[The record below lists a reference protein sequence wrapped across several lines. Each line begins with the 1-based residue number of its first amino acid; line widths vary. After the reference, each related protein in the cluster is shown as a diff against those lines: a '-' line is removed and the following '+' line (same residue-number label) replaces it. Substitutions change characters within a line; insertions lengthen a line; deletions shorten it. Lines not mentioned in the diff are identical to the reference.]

1 MRKKV
6 NIVWFK
12 RDLRIS
18 DHAPLY
24 NAARDGAAVL
34 PLFVVE
40 PDYWQLP
47 TSSRRQW
54 CFVHDCLTELDADL
68 RALGQ
73 GLIIRIGEVIDVL
86 RDLAGGFEIDAIY
99 AHEETGDAWSHA
111 RDRAVIDYCHS
122 ENIRFCESPTNGVV
136 RRLKNRNEWAGI
148 RTQRMREDRWPR
160 PDYLSDLLTP
170 SSLAR
175 ISDMLPSK
183 DDPLFGPPVPSAV
196 EGQPGRTQKGGRRE
210 AIALLES
217 FLIERSQ
224 HYIRDLASPSNGPD
238 SSMRLSPHLAWG
250 VISSREVETTIRN
263 YLANPKLTVNSAK
276 RRGCRAVS
284 SRLAW
289 RCHFVQKLED
299 QPDIEFRAMHP
310 LYEKVRNIPPNN
322 AHLVAWMEGKTGYPM
337 IDACMR
343 SLIHH
348 GWITFR
354 MRAMLVSFASYHL
367 WLDWRVTAPYL
378 ARLFTDY
385 EPGIHYSQFQ
395 MQSGVTGINA
405 IRIYNPVKQS
415 LDHDPDGQFIRRW
428 VPELAELPKE
438 WIHQP
443 HEMPPVEAVVLNFE
457 CGRDYPLPIVD
468 NATAMRAAR
477 EQIYA
482 VRKIDC
488 FKDMA
493 REVYQKLGSRKNASK
508 RPRTSGNKAQPKLI

>member
-6 NIVWFK
+6 IIVWFK

-24 NAARDGAAVL
+24 KAVQDGEAVL

-40 PDYWQLP
+40 PDYWQLS

-54 CFVHDCLTELDADL
+54 CFVHDCLTELDASL
-68 RALGQ
+68 KALGQ
-73 GLIIRIGEVIDVL
+73 GLIIRIGAVTDVL
-86 RDLAGGFEIDAIY
+86 RDLAGEFEIDAIY
-99 AHEETGDAWSHA
+99 AHEETGDAWTYA
-111 RDRAVIDYCHS
+111 RDRAVIAYCRGQ
-122 ENIRFCESPTNGVV
+122 NIRFCESPTNGVV
-136 RRLKNRNEWAGI
+136 RHLKNRNEWAGI
-148 RTQRMREDRWPR
+148 RAQRMREDRWPR
-160 PDYLSDLLTP
+160 PDCLSDLSAY
-170 SSLAR
+170 SSLAS
-175 ISDMLPSK
+175 IADIMPGK
-183 DDPLFGPPVPSAV
+183 DDPLFGPPVPSAIK
-196 EGQPGRTQKGGRRE
+196 GQSGKTQKGGRNE
-210 AIALLES
+210 AVALLEL
-217 FLIERSQ
+217 FLTQRSQ
-224 HYIRDLASPSNGPD
+224 RYIKNLASPSNGPD

-263 YLANPKLTVNSAK
+263 YLANPQLDISPAK

-289 RCHFVQKLED
+289 RCHFMQKLED
-299 QPDIEFRAMHP
+299 QPDIEVMTMHP
-310 LYEKVRNIPPNN
+310 LYEQVRNGSPN
-322 AHLVAWMEGKTGYPM
+322 AGYLTAWMQGKTGYPM

-343 SLIHH
+343 ALIHH
-348 GWITFR
+348 GWINFR

-367 WLDWRVTAPYL
+367 WLDWRLTAPYL

-428 VPELAELPKE
+428 VPELAELPNE

-443 HEMPPVEAVVLNFE
+443 HEILPIDAVAFNFKP
-457 CGRDYPLPIVD
+457 GRDYPLPIVD

-477 EQIYA
+477 EQIFA

-493 REVYQKLGSRKNASK
+493 REVYQKLGSRKEAPK
-508 RPRTSGNKAQPKLI
+508 RRRILKDKVQLRLI

>member
-1 MRKKV
+1 MKKKV
-6 NIVWFK
+6 SIVWFK

-54 CFVHDCLTELDADL
+54 CFVHDCLTELDANL

-73 GLIIRIGEVIDVL
+73 GLIIRIGAVIDIL
-86 RDLAGGFEIDAIY
+86 RDLGGEFEIDAIY
-99 AHEETGDAWSHA
+99 AHEETGDAWSYA
-111 RDRAVIDYCHS
+111 RDRAVIAYCRS

-148 RTQRMREDRWPR
+148 RAQRMREDRWPR
-160 PDYLSDLLTP
+160 PDHLSDLLTR
-170 SSLAR
+170 SSLAS
-175 ISDMLPSK
+175 ISDTLPSK
-183 DDPLFGPPVPSAV
+183 DDPLFGPPVPSAIK
-196 EGQPGRTQKGGRRE
+196 GRSGRTQKGGRRE

-217 FLIERSQ
+217 FLTERSQ

-250 VISSREVETTIRN
+250 VISVREVVTTIRN
-263 YLANPKLTVNSAK
+263 YLANPQMDISPAK

-299 QPDIEFRAMHP
+299 QPDIEVRAMHP
-310 LYEKVRNIPPNN
+310 LYEQVRNANPNRD
-322 AHLVAWMEGKTGYPM
+322 HFVAWMQGKTGYPM

-343 SLIHH
+343 ALVHH
-348 GWITFR
+348 GWINFR
-354 MRAMLVSFASYHL
+354 MRALLVSFASYHL
-367 WLDWRVTAPYL
+367 WLDWRLTAPYL

-428 VPELAELPKE
+428 VPELAKLPNE

-443 HEMPPVEAVVLNFE
+443 HGMPPVDSVALNFE
-457 CGRDYPLPIVD
+457 PGRDYPLPIVD
-468 NATAMRAAR
+468 NVTAMRTAR

-493 REVYQKLGSRKNASK
+493 QEVYQKLGSRKDAPK
-508 RPRTSGNKAQPKLI
+508 RRRIFGNKAQPRLI

>member
-1 MRKKV
+1 M
-6 NIVWFK
+6 
-12 RDLRIS
+12 
-18 DHAPLY
+18 
-24 NAARDGAAVL
+24 
-34 PLFVVE
+34 E
-40 PDYWQLP
+40 
-47 TSSRRQW
+47 
-54 CFVHDCLTELDADL
+54 
-68 RALGQ
+68 
-73 GLIIRIGEVIDVL
+73 
-86 RDLAGGFEIDAIY
+86 FEIDAIY
-99 AHEETGDAWSHA
+99 AHEETGDAWTYA

-160 PDYLSDLLTP
+160 PDHLSDLLTP

-183 DDPLFGPPVPSAV
+183 DDPLFGPPVPSAIR
-196 EGQPGRTQKGGRRE
+196 GQSGRTQKGGRRE
-210 AIALLES
+210 AIALLKS
-217 FLIERSQ
+217 FLTERSQ

-263 YLANPKLTVNSAK
+263 YLSNPKLTINPAK

-322 AHLVAWMEGKTGYPM
+322 AHLAAWMEGKTGFPM

-343 SLIHH
+343 ALIHN

-468 NATAMRAAR
+468 NATAMRTAR

-493 REVYQKLGSRKNASK
+493 REVYQKLGSRKNAAK